1 MILLRMFLSSLLF
14 FLNPV
19 PSQRDQILN
28 EDQFEPGQWNT
39 YICFELLIVKI
50 TVDDIHLNVFYSGH
64 HLDKSDAKLKLI
76 LARSFVVFFF

>member
-50 TVDDIHLNVFYSGH
+50 TVDETLAYQIICSFLF
-64 HLDKSDAKLKLI
+64 LI
-76 LARSFVVFFF
+76 LFTC

>member
-28 EDQFEPGQWNT
+28 KDQFEPGQLT
-39 YICFELLIVKI
+39 VKI
-50 TVDDIHLNVFYSGH
+50 TLDDIHLNVFCSGH
-64 HLDKSDAKLKLI
+64 HLDKSDARL
-76 LARSFVVFFF
+76 

>member
-28 EDQFEPGQWNT
+28 KDQFEPGQWNT
-39 YICFELLIVKI
+39 YICFELLTVKI
-50 TVDDIHLNVFYSGH
+50 TLDDIHLNVFA
-64 HLDKSDAKLKLI
+64 LATI
-76 LARSFVVFFF
+76 LTNQMQDFSLS